1 MRVGIYAR
9 VSTQDQQTL
18 PLQIEALRKYARTRK
33 WKVVLEVEDV
43 GSGASQ
49 RKKREQLMRAA
60 RRRDIDCVLV
70 WKLDR
75 WGRSLHDL
83 VLTLKELADLE
94 VGFVSLTE
102 AVDLNTA
109 LGRAMAGVL
118 SVFAEFE
125 REMLSERVRAGIA
138 HARRRG
144 HNHGRPKTAS
154 LQAVKVHRLFAQ
166 GKSKAEIARN
176 LGIGRTSVIRILAQ
190 PAEAAGALPNNS
202 PKIAKQSAKKSAK

>member
-33 WKVVLEVEDV
+33 WKVVLEIEDI

-49 RKKREQLMRAA
+49 RRKREQLMRAA
-60 RRRDIDCVLV
+60 RRRDIDCVVV

-83 VLTLKELADLE
+83 VSTLKELTDLN

-125 REMLSERVRAGIA
+125 LEMLSERVKAGIA
-138 HARRRG
+138 QARKEGR
-144 HNHGRPKTAS
+144 NHGRPKTAA
-154 LQAVKVHRLFAQ
+154 LHEAKIQRLFAQ
-166 GKSKAEIARN
+166 GKSKAEIART
-176 LGIGRTSVIRILAQ
+176 LGIGRTSVIRILALKSK
-190 PAEAAGALPNNS
+190 ARGVPNNS
-202 PKIAKQSAKKSAK
+202 PKRSKQFAKK

>member
-18 PLQIEALRKYARTRK
+18 PLQLEAMRKYARARK
-33 WKVVLEVEDV
+33 WKVVLEVQDI
-43 GSGASQ
+43 GSGVSE
-49 RKKREQLMRAA
+49 RKKREQLMRVA
-60 RRRDIDCVLV
+60 RRREIDTVVV

-102 AVDLNTA
+102 AIDLNTA

-118 SVFAEFE
+118 AVFAEFE
-125 REMLSERVRAGIA
+125 REMLRERVKAGIA
-138 HARRRG
+138 QARKKGR
-144 HNHGRPKTAS
+144 NHGRPRTAMHHE
-154 LQAVKVHRLFAQ
+154 AKIKHLFSQ
-166 GKSKAEIARN
+166 GLPKAEIARR
-176 LGIGRTSVIRILAQ
+176 LGIGRTSVIRILA
-190 PAEAAGALPNNS
+190 N
-202 PKIAKQSAKKSAK
+202 

>member
-33 WKVVLEVEDV
+33 WKVVLEIEEI

-60 RRRDIDCVLV
+60 RQRQIDSVLV

-83 VLTLKELADLE
+83 VSTLKELTDLE

-102 AVDLNTA
+102 AIDLNTA

-125 REMLSERVRAGIA
+125 LEMLSERVKAGIVQ
-138 HARRRG
+138 ARKKG
-144 HNHGRPKTAS
+144 GNHGRPKTITLHKS
-154 LQAVKVHRLFAQ
+154 RIKRMFAQ
-166 GKSKAEIARN
+166 GNSKAEIARK
-176 LGIGRTSVIRILAQ
+176 LGIGRTSVIRVLAEPQ
-190 PAEAAGALPNNS
+190 
-202 PKIAKQSAKKSAK
+202 

>member
-18 PLQIEALRKYARTRK
+18 PLQIDALRKYARTRK
-33 WKVVLEVEDV
+33 WKVVLEIEDI
-43 GSGASQ
+43 GSGVSQ

-83 VLTLKELADLE
+83 VSTLKELTDLE

-125 REMLSERVRAGIA
+125 LEMLSERVKAGIA
-138 HARRRG
+138 QARKEGR
-144 HNHGRPKTAS
+144 NHGRPRTAA
-154 LQAVKVHRLFAQ
+154 LHEAKIHRLFAQ
-166 GKSKAEIARN
+166 GKSKAEIARM
-176 LGIGRTSVIRILAQ
+176 LGIGRTSVIRILALQ
-190 PAEAAGALPNNS
+190 SNAGVAVPNNS
-202 PKIAKQSAKKSAK
+202 PKRRIASAKT